1 MYDKEA
7 PVRKDSKQGKKE
19 VKLDS
24 TKEKI
29 REKLKEKG
37 SINESLPQEIKL
49 FFQPKD
55 KKEYYENYYTME
67 TRLAQTNFWAVISQ
81 GLRELLLN
89 MVSEDPE
96 KRIDLATILSI
107 PYFMESN
114 QLRLYSTLA
123 DDL

>member
-55 KKEYYENYYTME
+55 KK
-67 TRLAQTNFWAVISQ
+67 
-81 GLRELLLN
+81 
-89 MVSEDPE
+89 
-96 KRIDLATILSI
+96 
-107 PYFMESN
+107 
-114 QLRLYSTLA
+114 
-123 DDL
+123 

>member
-1 MYDKEA
+1 
-7 PVRKDSKQGKKE
+7 
-19 VKLDS
+19 
-24 TKEKI
+24 
-29 REKLKEKG
+29 
-37 SINESLPQEIKL
+37 
-49 FFQPKD
+49 
-55 KKEYYENYYTME
+55 
-67 TRLAQTNFWAVISQ
+67 
-81 GLRELLLN
+81 

>member
-1 MYDKEA
+1 
-7 PVRKDSKQGKKE
+7 
-19 VKLDS
+19 
-24 TKEKI
+24 
-29 REKLKEKG
+29 
-37 SINESLPQEIKL
+37 
-49 FFQPKD
+49 
-55 KKEYYENYYTME
+55 ME
-67 TRLAQTNFWAVISQ
+67 TRLAQTNFWTVISQ